1 VVVTPERFQAGEVS
15 PKVPTGEPGAP
26 PLPGEWKREGFLK
39 SPPNSSASPM
49 QGTSTQPQK

>member
-1 VVVTPERFQAGEVS
+1 VVVTPELVQAGEVS